1 MGTVTVSEARANL
14 RALLEQVA
22 RGEEIVVTQH
32 GAEVA
37 VLVHPRRLRARR
49 ADALMTHAADLRR
62 RLDRAEPRGPGLVPG
77 RADELV
83 AELRADRD
91 AS

>member
-1 MGTVTVSEARANL
+1 VGTVSVSEARANL
-14 RALLEQVA
+14 RALLEEVA
-22 RGEEIVVTQH
+22 RGEEVVLTQH

-49 ADALMTHAADLRR
+49 ADAVMTQATELRR
-62 RLDRAEPRGPGLVPG
+62 RLDRVDRPESGLAPG

>member
-1 MGTVTVSEARANL
+1 VSEARANL

-49 ADALMTHAADLRR
+49 ADALMTQAAELRR
-62 RLDRAEPRGPGLVPG
+62 RLDRAESTGPSLTPG